1 MKSTFSL
8 RGFFAATAAI
18 ALTTFVSA
26 APTVYI
32 AGDSTVQTYRASQ
45 APQQGWGG
53 RIAEYFTTDL
63 IFSNRAI
70 AGRSSKS
77 FVVDG
82 RLDTILSLIKPGD
95 YLFVQFGAN
104 DASSIPERHT
114 DPQTTYKQYLSMYI
128 DGARAHGAIPVLVT
142 VTPRRSFD
150 SAGNFKSDF
159 AAYVTAMKEL
169 AVAKNVTLIDLTSR
183 GIAYLNSIGAEASKK
198 VFLYVPAG
206 QFTAFPNGAMDNTH
220 FQEFG
225 ASQMARLVT
234 EGVKASGLSIASF
247 IKGNV
252 VTGKTFQAE
261 SAVISG
267 TGTAQES
274 VNPGFHGTGYVNFA
288 TSGGAVTFNGIT
300 GTGGQKVITIR
311 YALGI
316 TTARTGNIVVN
327 GAAKAIAFQPSGSWT
342 TWNTQTVTV
351 TLNNNSTNTIQLAST
366 GNDLANI
373 DEITVP

>member
-1 MKSTFSL
+1 MKTLLNL
-8 RGFFAATAAI
+8 RGIFAATVFSFGGI
-18 ALTTFVSA
+18 ALA

-32 AGDSTVQTYRASQ
+32 AGDSTVQTYRASM

-53 RIAEYFTTDL
+53 RISDFFTTSVT
-63 IFSNRAI
+63 FANHAI

-82 RLDTILSLIKPGD
+82 RLDTILGLIKPGD
-95 YLFVQFGAN
+95 YLFVQFGTN

-114 DPQTTYKQYLSMYI
+114 DPQTTYKQFLSMYI
-128 DGARAHGAIPVLVT
+128 DGARAHGATPVLVT

-159 AAYVTAMKEL
+159 PTYVAAMKEL

-183 GIAYLNSIGAEASKK
+183 GIAYLNSIGAEASKN
-198 VFLYVPAG
+198 VFLFLPAG
-206 QFTAFPNGAMDNTH
+206 QFPAFPSGAMDSTH

-225 ASQMARLVT
+225 ASQMARLVS
-234 EGVKASGLSIASF
+234 EGVKASNLPLAAF
-247 IKGNV
+247 VKGATQTG
-252 VTGKTFQAE
+252 VTLQAE
-261 SAVISG
+261 NAIIAGAG
-267 TGTAQES
+267 TGLETINA
-274 VNPGFHGTGYVNFA
+274 GFHGTGYVNFA
-288 TSGGAVTFNGIT
+288 TTGGTATFNGIT

-316 TTARTGNIVVN
+316 TTARTGNLIVN
-327 GAAKAIAFQPSGSWT
+327 GVARSITFQPTGSWT
-342 TWNTQTVTV
+342 TWQTQTASV
-351 TLNNNSTNTIQLAST
+351 TLNNNSSNTLQLAST

>member
-1 MKSTFSL
+1 MKSKFGL
-8 RGFFAATAAI
+8 PGFLAATLLAAL
-18 ALTTFVSA
+18 ANLASA

-53 RIAEYFTTDL
+53 RIADYFTTDV

-95 YLFVQFGAN
+95 YLFVQFGTN

-128 DGARAHGAIPVLVT
+128 DGARAHGATPVLVT

-159 AAYVTAMKEL
+159 PTYVAAMKEL
-169 AVAKNVTLIDLTSR
+169 AVAKKVTLIDLTSR
-183 GIAYLNSIGAEASKK
+183 GIAYLNSIGAEASKN

-206 QFTAFPNGAMDNTH
+206 KFAAFPNGDADNTH

-234 EGVKASGLSIASF
+234 AGVKDSGLPIAAF
-247 IKGNV
+247 IKGNG

-261 SAVISG
+261 NAVIAG
-267 TGTAQES
+267 AGTAQES
-274 VNPGFHGTGYVNFA
+274 VNAGFHGTGYVNFA
-288 TSGGAVTFNGIT
+288 TTGGSVTFNGIT
-300 GTGGQKVITIR
+300 GNGGQKIITIR

-327 GAAKAIAFQPSGSWT
+327 GAAKAITFQPTGSWT

>member
-1 MKSTFSL
+1 MKSNISI
-8 RGFFAATAAI
+8 RGFFAASAVL
-18 ALTTFVSA
+18 ALASMVSA

-32 AGDSTVQTYRASQ
+32 AGDSTVQTYRASM

-53 RIAEYFTTDL
+53 RIADFFTTDV

-95 YLFVQFGAN
+95 YLFVQFGTN

-128 DGARAHGAIPVLVT
+128 DGARAHGATPVLVT

-159 AAYVTAMKEL
+159 PTYVAAMKEL
-169 AVAKNVTLIDLTSR
+169 AVAKNVTLIDLTAR
-183 GIAYLNSIGAEASKK
+183 GIAYLNSIGAEASKG

-206 QFTAFPNGAMDNTH
+206 QFPAFPNGAMDNTH

-225 ASQMARLVT
+225 ASQMARLVS
-234 EGVKASGLSIASF
+234 EGVKASGLPIAAF
-247 IKGNV
+247 VKGS
-252 VTGKTFQAE
+252 GAKTFQAE
-261 SAVISG
+261 TAVIAG
-267 TGTAQES
+267 TGTGSES
-274 VNPGFHGTGYVNFA
+274 VNAGFHGTGYVNFA
-288 TSGGAVTFNGIT
+288 TNGGSVTFNGIT
-300 GTGGQKVITIR
+300 GNGGQKTITIR

-327 GAAKAIAFQPSGSWT
+327 GAAKAITFQPTGSWT

-351 TLNNNSTNTIQLAST
+351 TLNNNSTNTLQLVST